1 MLGLACQYATS
12 GDFTRK
18 HNLLTLE
25 LGSTAPARGYGL
37 VLRARAAKLA
47 EAAGR
52 KFLFSLYLFQM
63 GTDTVWDRARHVSD
77 WHHAKQVHA
86 NISNFVKFTLL
97 LVC

>member
-1 MLGLACQYATS
+1 
-12 GDFTRK
+12 
-18 HNLLTLE
+18 
-25 LGSTAPARGYGL
+25 
-37 VLRARAAKLA
+37 
-47 EAAGR
+47 
-52 KFLFSLYLFQM
+52 M